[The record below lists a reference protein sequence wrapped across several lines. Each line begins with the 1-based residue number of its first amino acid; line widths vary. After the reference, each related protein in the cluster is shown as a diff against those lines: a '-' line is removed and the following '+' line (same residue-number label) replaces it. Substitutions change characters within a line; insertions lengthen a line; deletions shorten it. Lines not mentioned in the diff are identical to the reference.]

1 MKIGKIRAVSS
12 PGKQLKA
19 LLSIHDVM
27 PETLTRTQSILE
39 FLINHG
45 IKTVTLLIVPGRNW
59 SSKDI
64 DKLVELQWAGYILAG
79 HGWYH
84 GCALP
89 KTIYHKLH
97 SGLLSRMVAEQLSIS
112 RAEIIQIINRCY
124 SWFVKHDLIP
134 PDLYVPPTW
143 AMGSISPKELDRLPF
158 RLYET
163 LTGLYDNRDHCFYR
177 LPLIGFEADTNL
189 RVKLLRILNKCNR
202 GLAYLL
208 NRPLRISIHPYDQ
221 QLGLASELEELLLSN
236 YEYNNYTDINYL
248 TTK

>member
-1 MKIGKIRAVSS
+1 MKIERIRADSS
-12 PGKQLKA
+12 PGKQLNA

-27 PETLTRTQSILE
+27 PETLPITQSILE
-39 FLINHG
+39 FLINRG
-45 IKTVTLLIVPGRNW
+45 IETVTILIVPGRNW
-59 SSKDI
+59 SSKNI
-64 DKLVELQWAGYILAG
+64 DKLIEMQREGYILAG

-84 GCALP
+84 KCFLP

-97 SGLLSRMVAEQLSIS
+97 SGLLSRMVAEHLSIS
-112 RAEIIQIINRCY
+112 REEIVKIINRSY
-124 SWFVKHDLIP
+124 SWFENHDLIP
-134 PDLYVPPTW
+134 PDLYVPPAW
-143 AMGSISPKELDRLPF
+143 AMGSISREELDRLPF

-163 LTGLYDNRDHCFYR
+163 LTGIYDNTDHFFYR

-189 RVKLLRILNKCNR
+189 RVKLLKILNKCNR

-236 YEYNNYTDINYL
+236 YEYINYTDINYQK
-248 TTK
+248 TS